1 MTFPQIA
8 AFPRSVEGSPAPV
21 RQIAGQGTQLTRS
34 GHYIEYDEVNDEIM
48 VANAFAQ
55 AILFFRGGANGHE
68 PPLRMIMGPHTQIQS
83 PDFGL
88 AIDNVNDEIYVT
100 EHTRVLVFP
109 RTANG
114 DVPPIRILDGPKTE
128 LENPYGTAAVRG
140 IGVDPIHNVI
150 VVTTYFQN
158 RGRILIFDRTAS
170 GNTAPI
176 RRIAGPK
183 SGIRGSSY
191 SVRLYPPK
199 GWILDPIGG
208 GIGVWSVFD
217 DGDIPPLYL
226 LQNASA
232 SEGGGAGGEDERGE
246 DSLGSRFTLSPKTK
260 ELFNNSGSILEAFS
274 FPEIF

>member
-1 MTFPQIA
+1 VTFPQIA
-8 AFPRSVEGSPAPV
+8 AFPRLAEGSPKPT
-21 RQIAGQGTQLTRS
+21 RQLAGQETLLTRS

-48 VANAFAQ
+48 VGNAFAQ
-55 AILFFRGGANGHE
+55 AVIFFRGGADGKE
-68 PPLRMIMGPHTQIQS
+68 APIRVLMGPNTQIQS

-88 AIDNVNDEIYVT
+88 AIDNVNDELYVT

-114 DVPPIRILDGPKTE
+114 DVAPIRILEGPLTE
-128 LENPYGTAAVRG
+128 LENPYGTAAIRG

-150 VVTTYFQN
+150 VVTAYFQD

-183 SGIRGSSY
+183 SRIRGSSY
-191 SVRLYPPK
+191 SVRLHPPK
-199 GWILDPIGG
+199 GWILNPISG

-217 DGDIPPLYL
+217 SGDIPPLYL
-226 LQNASA
+226 LQSA
-232 SEGGGAGGEDERGE
+232 GAEGGERGEDERGQ
-246 DSLGSRFTLSPKTK
+246 DSIGSRFMFSAKAK
-260 ELFNNSGSILEAFS
+260 ELYNNRGSILEVYS